1 MGNLFG
7 HKRWYEVSDRGDNKI
22 KRKVKVKRNYDG
34 NKYILNIN
42 ENNNKEKIDNNKF
55 IREFVNYKKMIMFLE
70 NLKENFMQEIF
81 YLS

>member
-7 HKRWYEVSDRGDNKI
+7 HKRWYEVRDKEDNKI

-42 ENNNKEKIDNNKF
+42 ENNNKEKIDNNEF
-55 IREFVNYKKMIMFLE
+55 IEELVNYKKNNNVFR
-70 NLKENFMQEIF
+70 
-81 YLS
+81 

>member
-7 HKRWYEVSDRGDNKI
+7 HKRWYEVSDKEDNKI

-42 ENNNKEKIDNNKF
+42 ENNCVFCHIL
-55 IREFVNYKKMIMFLE
+55 FL
-70 NLKENFMQEIF
+70 
-81 YLS
+81 